1 MCLDALNAHCY
12 PLVMA
17 DYSPHQKKII
27 GRYYDRRDEIALA
40 RLGEIVSELYL
51 AETDRKR
58 DQLWKRAEQAMKALK
73 VPASLADHVLLQR
86 NPETLARNLRGWL
99 ASAKKPGPAGSR
111 PKGT

>member
-1 MCLDALNAHCY
+1 
-12 PLVMA
+12 MA

-58 DQLWKRAEQAMKALK
+58 DQLWKRAEQAMNALK
-73 VPASLADHVLLQR
+73 VLPSLADHILR
-86 NPETLARNLRGWL
+86 KRSPEILARNLRDWL
-99 ASAKKPGPAGSR
+99 ASAKKPGPAGYR